1 MCRILFIDTKIGI
14 ELEELLHSSNAID
27 LLDIFKKEGIN
38 EYHLIEFD
46 IDDFKNIGISD
57 LRAGQLYR
65 DIQKEHERK
74 ISLHE
79 RKISLLQTLKDVNCK
94 EIYDQLVKIGYTSK
108 EVFSTKH
115 EDLKDIGISSYPER
129 KEILKKIQIVTAP
142 MIEGNQMFS
151 IFN

>member
-1 MCRILFIDTKIGI
+1 MVYLWNNVPNFFIDTKIGI

-74 ISLHE
+74 ISL
-79 RKISLLQTLKDVNCK
+79 LQTLKDVNCE

-129 KEILKKIQIVTAP
+129 KEILKKIQISRAT
-142 MIEGNQMFS
+142 MINGNQMSS

>member
-1 MCRILFIDTKIGI
+1 M
-14 ELEELLHSSNAID
+14 HSTNAID

-65 DIQKEHERK
+65 DIQKE
-74 ISLHE
+74 HE

-142 MIEGNQMFS
+142 MIEGNQMLS

>member
-1 MCRILFIDTKIGI
+1 M
-14 ELEELLHSSNAID
+14 ELLHSLESID

-38 EYHLIEFD
+38 EHHLIEFD

-57 LRAGQLYR
+57 LRARQLYR

-74 ISLHE
+74 
-79 RKISLLQTLKDVNCK
+79 KSLLQTLKDVNCE
-94 EIYDQLVKIGYTSK
+94 EIYDQLVKLGYTSK